1 MIWHLMVLIS
11 SKPPRAK
18 RMAPTTIRSI
28 FAKVAPEMMRLKV
41 LDGSRKS
48 DLDYYLQAGQMMSEQ
63 FKREQDII
71 AKEANRKS
79 QQKEIEEAANKR
91 KSASLPRSTSGKKKV
106 IDYLDEEDDE
116 NYKKWYKKTM
126 SQS

>member
-1 MIWHLMVLIS
+1 
-11 SKPPRAK
+11 
-18 RMAPTTIRSI
+18 
-28 FAKVAPEMMRLKV
+28 MMRLKI

-63 FKREQDII
+63 FKKEQETI

-116 NYKKWYKKTM
+116 SYKKWYKKTM
-126 SQS
+126 AQS